1 MQRFT
6 VDLQF
11 FAGEK
16 TEKATPKKRQEARK
30 KGQVAKS
37 SEISTALSL
46 LAMFFLF
53 MFEGRTMGGGL
64 LNMMTSIFTNGLT
77 MSMKEGDLQA
87 FFSGLVLQ
95 VGKILAPVL
104 ITGLVVGIASNVLQ
118 VGFMFTTEALQFKW
132 ERINPLSGFKRI
144 YSMRAIVELLKS
156 LLKILIVGLAAFMI
170 LWSHKGDLMGMLSLS
185 LGSSLGLIGRIVLQ
199 MGLTVSVLLIVL
211 AGFDYAY
218 QRFDHEKNLRM
229 SKQDIKDEYKKSEGD
244 PLIKSKIR
252 ERQRQM
258 AMRRMMQE
266 VPKADVII
274 TNPTHYA
281 VALRYDEATM
291 DAPRVIAKGADFVAL
306 KIREVAKEHHVAI
319 VEKRTLARA
328 LYAQLEIGDSV
339 PETFFKAV
347 AEVLA
352 FVYRLKGKVK

>member
-1 MQRFT
+1 MLKL
-6 VDLQF
+6 DLQF

-16 TEKATPKKRQEARK
+16 TEKATPKKRQEARQ

-37 SEISTALSL
+37 TDVSVAISL

-53 MFEGRTMGGGL
+53 MFQAKAIGSGL
-64 LNMMTSIFTNGLT
+64 ANLMTSVFRDGLT
-77 MSMKEGDLQA
+77 MSWSDGSIQQ
-87 FFSGLVLQ
+87 FFTGLVYE
-95 VGKILAPVL
+95 VGKIIAPVFVL
-104 ITGLVVGIASNVLQ
+104 GIVIGLFSNIMQ
-118 VGFMFTTEALQFKW
+118 VGFLFSSEAMQFKP
-132 ERINPLSGFKRI
+132 ERLNPLEGFKKI
-144 YSMRAIVELLKS
+144 YSWRAIVELMKS
-156 LLKILIVGLAAFMI
+156 LLKIVVVGIATFTILWMNRGDLVGLVS
-170 LWSHKGDLMGMLSLS
+170 LPLSES
-185 LGSSLGLIGRIVLQ
+185 LGIIGRMVLQ
-199 MGLTVSVLLIVL
+199 MGLTASILLMVLG
-211 AGFDYAY
+211 GFDYAY
-218 QRFDHEKNLRM
+218 QRFDYEKNLRM

-274 TNPTHYA
+274 TNPTHFA
-281 VALRYDEATM
+281 VALRYDETKM
-291 DAPRVIAKGADFVAL
+291 EAPTVIAKGADYVAL
-306 KIREVAKEHHVAI
+306 KIREVAKDNGVVI

-328 LYAQLEIGDSV
+328 LFYQLEIGDAV

-347 AEVLA
+347 AEILA

>member
-1 MQRFT
+1 MLKL
-6 VDLQF
+6 DLQF

-16 TEKATPKKRQEARK
+16 TEKATPKKRQEARQ

-37 SEISTALSL
+37 TDVSVAISL

-53 MFEGRTMGGGL
+53 MFQAKAIGSGL
-64 LNMMTSIFTNGLT
+64 ANLMTSVFRDGLT
-77 MSMKEGDLQA
+77 MSWSDGSIQQ
-87 FFSGLVLQ
+87 FF
-95 VGKILAPVL
+95 
-104 ITGLVVGIASNVLQ
+104 TGLVYEGGKIIAPVFVLGIVIGLFSNIMQ
-118 VGFMFTTEALQFKW
+118 VGFLFSSEALQFKP
-132 ERINPLSGFKRI
+132 ERLNPLEGFKKI
-144 YSMRAIVELLKS
+144 YSWRAIVELMKS
-156 LLKILIVGLAAFMI
+156 LLKIVVVGIATFTI
-170 LWSHKGDLMGMLSLS
+170 LWMNRGDLEGLVSLPLSES
-185 LGSSLGLIGRIVLQ
+185 LGIIGRMVLQ
-199 MGLTVSVLLIVL
+199 MGLTASILLMVLG
-211 AGFDYAY
+211 GFDYAY
-218 QRFDHEKNLRM
+218 QRFDYEKNLRM

-274 TNPTHYA
+274 TNPTHFA
-281 VALRYDEATM
+281 VALRYDETKM
-291 DAPRVIAKGADFVAL
+291 EAPTVIAKGADYVAL
-306 KIREVAKEHHVAI
+306 KIREVAKDNGVVI

-328 LYAQLEIGDSV
+328 LFYQLEIGDAV

-347 AEVLA
+347 AEILA

>member
-1 MQRFT
+1 MLKL
-6 VDLQF
+6 DLQF

-16 TEKATPKKRQEARK
+16 TEKATPKKRQEARQ

-37 SEISTALSL
+37 TDVSVAISL

-53 MFEGRTMGGGL
+53 MFEAKSIGSGL
-64 LNMMTSIFTNGLT
+64 SDIMTSIFRNGLT
-77 MSMKEGDLQA
+77 MSWSEGSLQS
-87 FFSGLVLQ
+87 FFTGLVYQ
-95 VGKILAPVL
+95 VGKMVAPVL
-104 ITGLVVGIASNVLQ
+104 VLGLVIGLFTNIIQ
-118 VGFMFTTEALQFKW
+118 VGFLFTAEALQFKP
-132 ERINPLSGFKRI
+132 ERLNPIEGFKKI
-144 YSMRAIVELLKS
+144 YSWRAIVELMKS
-156 LLKILIVGLAAFMI
+156 LLKIAVVGLATFSI
-170 LWSHKGDLMGMLSLS
+170 LWMNQGNLVGLVSLPLAES
-185 LGSSLGLIGRIVLQ
+185 LGIIGRMVLQ
-199 MGLTVSVLLIVL
+199 MGLTASILLIVISGL
-211 AGFDYAY
+211 DYAY
-218 QRFDHEKNLRM
+218 QRFDYEKNLRM

-274 TNPTHYA
+274 TNPTHFA
-281 VALRYDEATM
+281 VALKYDETKM
-291 DAPRVIAKGADFVAL
+291 EAPTVVAKGADFVAL
-306 KIREVAKEHHVAI
+306 KIREVATDNGVVI

-328 LYAQLEIGDSV
+328 LFYQLEIGEVV

-347 AEVLA
+347 AEILA